1 MADGNFARR
10 PTRFP
15 KANSHGKKGLE
26 ASEEP
31 MPRCR
36 TEEGGRHMAG
46 ITDVSMFLP
55 YMARRGRHDGRL
67 RLEFSKNGDGVNPI
81 NSELR
86 KYRVPRDI

>member
-55 YMARRGRHDGRL
+55 FMARRTPEPMNDSGG
-67 RLEFSKNGDGVNPI
+67 
-81 NSELR
+81 NSARMETG
-86 KYRVPRDI
+86 YIQ